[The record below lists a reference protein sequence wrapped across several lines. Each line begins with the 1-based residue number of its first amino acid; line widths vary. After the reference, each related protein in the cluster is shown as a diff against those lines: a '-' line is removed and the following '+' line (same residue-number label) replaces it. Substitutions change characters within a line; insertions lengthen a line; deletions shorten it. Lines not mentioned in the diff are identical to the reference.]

1 MKIVYI
7 HSSYQANDLI
17 GQWFSVTQKQLQQQ
31 QGNAWFAIKFR
42 HQGSNP
48 KDIMIG
54 DSISCGIH
62 ARMFDYFGIQDML
75 SRRAT
80 KRFLKRLDEIRPDI
94 IHCHVINDCFLNIGL
109 FSNYVNKHQIK
120 VVWTFHDAR
129 VLTGMCACPRYTEC
143 NQWENQCKYCPKE
156 NCIISPRYRWTNLV
170 SFVHKYRKKTIG
182 SIESLTIVTP
192 SKWMQSLV
200 KQSYLKDKSCIVI
213 NNGINL
219 KVFRPVASDIKKQYG
234 IPDGKKVL
242 LSVANPIWKLKG
254 RDYLLKLVNDLPE
267 EYYMIF
273 IGSLEQDVEAL
284 KSRRNVLA
292 LPRIDR
298 EELVQFYSVADLF
311 INPTLA
317 DNFPTVNLECQACGT
332 PIVAFDSDG
341 TRETI
346 DSGSGIVVER
356 KNYEALKNAIL
367 NFRYG
372 KKVREECLCFARQYD
387 QKSTI
392 QKYIQLYH
400 SL

>member
-7 HSSYQANDLI
+7 HSSYKSNDLI
-17 GQWFSVTQKQLQQQ
+17 GQWFSATQKHLQQQ
-31 QGNAWFAIKFR
+31 GGNAWFAIKYR

-48 KDIMIG
+48 DDIIIG

-62 ARMFDYFGIQDML
+62 ARMFDYFGIQDIL

-80 KRFLKRLDEIRPDI
+80 KRFLKRLDEIQPDI

-109 FSNYVNKHQIK
+109 FSDYVNKHQIK

-129 VLTGMCACPRYTEC
+129 VLTGMCACPCYTEC
-143 NQWENQCKYCPKE
+143 SQWKTECRHCPKE
-156 NCIISPRYRWTNLV
+156 NCVISPRYRWTNMV
-170 SFVHKYRKKTIG
+170 SFVHQYRKNNIG
-182 SIESLTIVTP
+182 GIKSLTIATP
-192 SKWMQSLV
+192 SMWMKSLV
-200 KQSYLKDKSCIVI
+200 EQSYLKNKNCLVI
-213 NNGINL
+213 NNGINQE
-219 KVFRPVASDIKKQYG
+219 VFRPVASDIKKQYG
-234 IPDGKKVL
+234 IPEEKKVL

-254 RDYLLKLVNDLPE
+254 RDYLLKLVDDLPE

-273 IGSLEQDVEAL
+273 IGSLERDIEIL
-284 KSRRNVLA
+284 KNKRNVLA

-298 EELVQFYSVADLF
+298 EQLIQFYSAADLF
-311 INPTLA
+311 VNPTLA

-332 PIVAFDSDG
+332 PVIAFDSDG

-346 DSGSGIVVER
+346 DPASGIVVER
-356 KNYEALKNAIL
+356 RNYEALKSAIL
-367 NFRYG
+367 NFNYEG
-372 KKVREECLCFARQYD
+372 ARENCLKFAQQYD
-387 QKSTI
+387 QKNTI